1 MSTSAQIN
9 TNRSTQSLEKFEEQL
24 NSLSNPLALLG
35 RVLLSLMFILAGFD
49 KLTGFEGTAAYIASV
64 GLPAPHLLTVLTIV
78 VEIGA
83 GLALLVGF
91 KPKWAALILAGF
103 TLAASVIFHNYWA
116 AAADQAYIQ
125 QLLFMKNI
133 SVAGG
138 LLLVAALGG
147 GQWGLSGSTKHQA

>member
-1 MSTSAQIN
+1 MNSITHNTTQQNSTIKN
-9 TNRSTQSLEKFEEQL
+9 LESHLDQ
-24 NSLSNPLALLG
+24 LSNPLALLG

-49 KLTGFEGTAAYIASV
+49 KLTGFEGTAGYIASV
-64 GLPAPHLLTVLTIV
+64 GLPAPQLLTVLTIL

-83 GLALLVGF
+83 GLALLAGYRA
-91 KPKWAALILAGF
+91 KWAALILAGF

-116 AAADQAYIQ
+116 AAADQAFVQ

-147 GQWGLSGSTKHQA
+147 GQWSMGQNKANS